1 MGILKNIWNTILGK
15 TTQDVK
21 SKNVGKIV
29 EAKMDVVH
37 NKNAKKIGGYS
48 SGDTTPDNS
57 KTCHYLH
64 TNNFCQ
70 PNFTPTNHG
79 VCNVNYSSAN
89 TFRPETSEPLIPIP
103 NGDDFFASK
112 EILSKEEKTD
122 SFKSEKKK
130 ISRNVIGQKTLSEIK
145 DYLLTYGSIDVLTCE
160 QKFKVKSLQNFIWHL
175 RKDGLKI
182 KTDKVSLHNELGQ
195 KVEITNYRLIAK
207 K

>member
-1 MGILKNIWNTILGK
+1 MGILKNIWNTIFG
-15 TTQDVK
+15 K
-21 SKNVGKIV
+21 SKKQDNFSKGVDIFNPEMK
-29 EAKMDVVH
+29 VVH
-37 NKNAKKIGGYS
+37 KKESPKVIAGYA

-57 KTCHYLH
+57 KTCHHQH
-64 TNNFCQ
+64 TNN
-70 PNFTPTNHG
+70 
-79 VCNVNYSSAN
+79 
-89 TFRPETSEPLIPIP
+89 
-103 NGDDFFASK
+103 FFASK

-130 ISRNVIGQKTLSEIK
+130 SSRNVIGQKTLSEIK

-182 KTDKVSLHNELGQ
+182 KTDKVGLHNELGQ
-195 KVEITNYRLIAK
+195 KVEVTNYRLIAK

>member
-15 TTQDVK
+15 TTQDIK
-21 SKNVGKIV
+21 SKNVGGIV

-64 TNNFCQ
+64 TNNFCE
-70 PNFTPTNHG
+70 PNFTSKSYG
-79 VCNVNYSSAN
+79 VCNPPAII
-89 TFRPETSEPLIPIP
+89 T
-103 NGDDFFASK
+103 NGDDFLASK
-112 EILSKEEKTD
+112 ELIEKEKRTD
-122 SFKSEKKK
+122 DEL
-130 ISRNVIGQKTLSEIK
+130 ISRAENKKSKNVIGQKTLSEIK

-182 KTDKVSLHNELGQ
+182 KTDKVGLHNELGQ
-195 KVEITNYRLIAK
+195 KVEVTNYRLIAK